1 VVPGGRETIFI
12 FIITISLIIS
22 TTTTTITITA
32 ITITVTIIST
42 LTITIFTLVIAR
54 QCIALSVFVMCYL
67 FNPAACYLIS
77 SQVFI

>member
-22 TTTTTITITA
+22 TTTTITITA
-32 ITITVTIIST
+32 ITITVTIIIT